1 MIFWFW
7 YCEEIW
13 PGNCSDYRSDGNFT
27 KAVGVGFAE
36 KCQESRDAIIKILEG
51 KGLLESVDENYV
63 HNLSVCYRC
72 DTPIEPL
79 ISEQWFIDVNKPVIK
94 DKKIGGSV
102 GNRHAY
108 SSLKQKLPELFIV
121 DKLKL
126 FPNAS
131 IKFIFIGWITS
142 ATGVF
147 PPDLVWPSSSRLVC
161 VGWKCLLT
169 ANSPLFR

>member
-1 MIFWFW
+1 M
-7 YCEEIW
+7 EIS
-13 PGNCSDYRSDGNFT
+13 P
-27 KAVGVGFAE
+27 KLLGVGFAE

-108 SSLKQKLPELFIV
+108 SSLKQKLPEVVHSGQIEIIPKRFHKIYFHWLDNLRDWCISARSG
-121 DKLKL
+121 L
-126 FPNAS
+126 A
-131 IKFIFIGWITS
+131 IKFPFGIAWG
-142 ATGVF
+142 
-147 PPDLVWPSSSRLVC
+147 
-161 VGWKCLLT
+161 
-169 ANSPLFR
+169 